1 MGLSVMCP
9 LLKYSEK
16 VSNKICIYF
25 TSGGISYASLSG
37 SAGKSVLSVTPSCG
51 KPSSFCSCKQSR
63 NTTAWDRFPLRLI
76 WNITHHFP
84 LPIKTLCGLMWLMK
98 YWTRYTIRYTIS
110 SASGL
115 RKNTKGIENLPTVRN
130 KSEKAPS
137 VFLLRYPLNS
147 SHDDQRE
154 SMSQSPLWP
163 QYENLA
169 WK

>member
-115 RKNTKGIENLPTVRN
+115 RENTKGIENLPTVRN
-130 KSEKAPS
+130 KSEKARK
-137 VFLLRYPLNS
+137 LLRSFYFDILWTHPMMTNARACHNHLSGLN
-147 SHDDQRE
+147 
-154 SMSQSPLWP
+154 M
-163 QYENLA
+163 
-169 WK
+169 KI